1 MGPRRSTAGRRRL
14 VVGTLFV
21 LAAIIGAAFGN
32 GSTNSNTVPAGRVGQ
47 ASTAITTYTIT
58 SVAYAL
64 DVNNPRYVGQVTFT
78 IAPANPRLV
87 KARFFNAG
95 SWYTCTNAAGSVT
108 CLATAPVVPAT
119 SANNLTVV
127 ATQ

>member
-1 MGPRRSTAGRRRL
+1 M
-14 VVGTLFV
+14 
-21 LAAIIGAAFGN
+21 LAATIGAAFGN
-32 GSTNSNTVPAGRVGQ
+32 GSTNSNTVPTGLVGQ

-58 SVAYAL
+58 NVVYAL

-78 IAPANPRLV
+78 ISPATPRLV

-95 SWYTCTNAAGSVT
+95 SWYTCTNASGSVT

-119 SANNLTVV
+119 SAKNLTVV

>member
-1 MGPRRSTAGRRRL
+1 MRARKNNTARRL
-14 VVGTLFV
+14 VVPSLFLLAV
-21 LAAIIGAAFGN
+21 LTGSAFG
-32 GSTNSNTVPAGRVGQ
+32 GAYTAMNTVPNKTLGQ
-47 ASTAITTYTIT
+47 GSTAIVAYTIT
-58 SVAYAL
+58 NVAYAL

-78 IAPANPRLV
+78 ISPAAPRLI

>member
-1 MGPRRSTAGRRRL
+1 MGVRRNNGVRRRVL
-14 VVGTLFV
+14 VVTLFV

-32 GSTNSNTVPAGRVGQ
+32 GSTNSNTVPAGLVGQ

-58 SVAYAL
+58 NVAYTL

-78 IAPANPRLV
+78 ISPATPRVV

-95 SWYTCTNAAGSVT
+95 SWYTCTNVTGSVT

>member
-1 MGPRRSTAGRRRL
+1 MGAVRNGNPRRI
-14 VVGTLFV
+14 VVATLFV
-21 LAAIIGAAFGN
+21 LAAIVGAVLGN
-32 GSTNSNTVPAGRVGQ
+32 GSTNSNAVPVGLVGQ
-47 ASTAITTYTIT
+47 ASTAISTYTIT
-58 SVAYAL
+58 NVAYAL
-64 DVNNPRYVGQVTFT
+64 DANNPRYVGQVTFT
-78 IAPANPRLV
+78 ISPATPRVV

-95 SWYTCTNAAGSVT
+95 SWYACTNAAGSVT